1 MRRARGLLTAAV
13 VLTTLLASGA
23 AGAVGVAYAETNPGA
38 APPGS
43 PAPGSSPGSLSPGSS
58 VDDDDPATKGL
69 TRTSLDLGG
78 GSGSGGVQANAL
90 APTSIPGTS
99 ICRRYYIFSYRA
111 GLYVSEE
118 QGYTGSTRNMLRARS
133 SAGARG
139 TWEHF
144 SLCAYNGRTDLI
156 FIQGSSG
163 YLVTAE
169 YGYAGNNKG
178 MLRGRGEWPGAWEIF
193 EVWSDAGRF
202 FLRNQSNKQW
212 VSVRVDLTGSSA
224 NMLRGNGASP
234 GPWEQLAFTSV
245 A

>member
-13 VLTTLLASGA
+13 VLATLLAG
-23 AGAVGVAYAETNPGA
+23 GTAYAETSPGA
-38 APPGS
+38 APP
-43 PAPGSSPGSLSPGSS
+43 AAAAE
-58 VDDDDPATKGL
+58 DDPSTRGL
-69 TRTSLDLGG
+69 KRTPLDLAGG
-78 GSGSGGVQANAL
+78 GGAQANAL
-90 APTSIPGTS
+90 APTTIPGAS

-111 GLYVSEE
+111 GRYVSEE
-118 QGYTGSTRNMLRARS
+118 QGYTGSSHNMLRARS
-133 SAGARG
+133 TAGALG

-156 FIQGSSG
+156 YIQASSG

-169 YGYAGNNKG
+169 YGYSGSAKG
-178 MLRGRGEWPGAWEIF
+178 MLRGRGEWPGDWEVF
-193 EVWSDAGRF
+193 EVWSDAGRY
-202 FLRNQSNKQW
+202 FLRNQATRQW

-224 NMLRGNGASP
+224 NMLRGNGAAA